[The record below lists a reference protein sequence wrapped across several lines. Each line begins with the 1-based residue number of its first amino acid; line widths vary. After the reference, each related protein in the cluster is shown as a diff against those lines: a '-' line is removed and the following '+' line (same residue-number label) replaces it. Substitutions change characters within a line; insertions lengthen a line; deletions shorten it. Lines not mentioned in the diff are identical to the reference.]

1 MTEVKT
7 QTLPVFE
14 IAFSLPQEQAINEAV
29 ESAKNVDWSPLTT
42 RPEGKLTLEFT
53 YAIGQLFAP
62 YLVDPQKLK
71 TDNLVQAFPKK
82 ETDPAYGFDFLAEE
96 VLKKLMEESGLPI
109 LCFSEENGW
118 QRFNYTAA
126 DSPHLIAVV
135 DPLDN
140 SAGLKELSDNPKI
153 LLEKAGHQGVALTLA
168 DETGNFL
175 LSAICDLQTHEIIFG
190 EKNKKPKL
198 LAVEGGKAIIYPDTL
213 ALRPYDGHEGIIIG
227 SYFKKP
233 EREAGFKKTR
243 LAKKIKPGQYPRF
256 LGVASLLHFLKGDAH
271 FLIDTPKGQPWY
283 EMPIYALIQQLGGS
297 VIDLETNDDFSLPQL
312 LAKAQTEDFFRVRFV
327 AGHHPGRTKKLA
339 RILNKDLPL
348 NQEAPKALLF
358 G

>member
-1 MTEVKT
+1 MTEVIT
-7 QTLPVFE
+7 QPLPVFE
-14 IAFSLPQEQAINEAV
+14 IPFSLPQEQAINEAV

-153 LLEKAGHQGVALTLA
+153 LLEKAGHQGAAITLA
-168 DETGNFL
+168 TEEGNFL
-175 LSAICDLQTHEIIFG
+175 CSGLIDLQAQQIIFG

-198 LAVEGGKAIIYPDTL
+198 VKVENLQAVIKKD
-213 ALRPYDGHEGIIIG
+213 ALGLRSCDEIEKQLVIG

-233 EREAGFKKTR
+233 ERQQAFEKTR
-243 LAKKIKPGQYPRF
+243 LAKKIKPRQYPGF
-256 LGVASLLHFLKGDAH
+256 LGVASLINFLKGDSH
-271 FLIDTPKGQPWY
+271 FLLDTPIGQPWY
-283 EMPIYALIQQLGGS
+283 EMPIYSLIQQLHGS
-297 VIDLETNDDFSLPQL
+297 VIDLETNDDFSLAQL
-312 LAKAQTEDFFRVRFV
+312 LAKAQKEDFFRVRFV
-327 AGHHPGRTKKLA
+327 AGHNPGRTRRLA

-348 NQEAPKALLF
+348 NQED
-358 G
+358 